1 MKRVLISIIIIMMFF
16 SLNIYATEGD
26 SVPGEGTQDNTETET
41 NENQN
46 QTENVT
52 GGDENKPENPNTNTE
67 HTGNEPG
74 NEQQNEQ
81 QNDKPQID
89 NNKNENN
96 SHTTGRPSGGTT
108 TVVESKSKENNL
120 KSLNVDIEGMTPEFN
135 KNTTEYYLVVDLTVE
150 QIKVTATPVDEKATV
165 TISGNTNL
173 QAGENTIKVVV
184 KAEDGT
190 EKTYYIYVNKVDD
203 IAMANAQLGDLQVT
217 DYNIYPSFKPTI
229 YNYNIDIKNNV
240 KTLEIIANAENEKST
255 IVIEGNEE
263 LKQGE
268 NIIKIIVTAEDGKT
282 VRTYKINAYVASEKG
297 NLKEENKTPAIIL
310 LVIIGTSIVALAVFE
325 YNKFRKNRINN

>member
-1 MKRVLISIIIIMMFF
+1 MLKRVLISIIIIIMMFF

-26 SVPGEGTQDNTETET
+26 SAPGEAAQENTETET

-52 GGDENKPENPNTNTE
+52 GGDENKPENPDTNTE
-67 HTGNEPG
+67 HTGNEQG
-74 NEQQNEQ
+74 NEQENDNPQTGNNE
-81 QNDKPQID
+81 
-89 NNKNENN
+89 NENN
-96 SHTTGRPSGGTT
+96 THITGRPSGGTT

-120 KSLNVDIEGMTPEFN
+120 KSLNVDIEGITPEFN

-297 NLKEENKTPAIIL
+297 NLKEENKTPAIVL
-310 LVIIGTSIVALAVFE
+310 LVIIGTSIVVLAVFE
-325 YNKFRKNRINN
+325 YNKYKRNH

>member
-1 MKRVLISIIIIMMFF
+1 MLKRVLISIIIIIMMFF

-26 SVPGEGTQDNTETET
+26 SAPGEAAQENTETET

-52 GGDENKPENPNTNTE
+52 GGDENKPENPDTNTE
-67 HTGNEPG
+67 HTGNEQG
-74 NEQQNEQ
+74 NEQENDNPQTGNNE
-81 QNDKPQID
+81 
-89 NNKNENN
+89 NENN
-96 SHTTGRPSGGTT
+96 THITGRPSDGTT

-120 KSLNVDIEGMTPEFN
+120 KSLNVDIEGITPEFN

-203 IAMANAQLGDLQVT
+203 IAMANAQLGDLKVT

-297 NLKEENKTPAIIL
+297 NLKEENKTPAIVL
-310 LVIIGTSIVALAVFE
+310 LVIIGTSIVVLAVFE